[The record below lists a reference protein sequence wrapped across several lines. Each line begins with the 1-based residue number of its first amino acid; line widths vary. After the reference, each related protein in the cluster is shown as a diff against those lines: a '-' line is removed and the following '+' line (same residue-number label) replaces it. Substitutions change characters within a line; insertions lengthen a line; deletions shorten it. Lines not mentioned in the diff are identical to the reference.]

1 MEVISFMRDENWI
14 IETNRQI
21 AADIYEM
28 KLTGGTRGI
37 TAPGQFINILL
48 ENKFLRRPLSI
59 ADCSREGITLVYR
72 VVGEGTEILK
82 EMKPGGGL
90 KAMCPLGNGYN
101 LEKIPSDAVLAGG
114 GMGAAP
120 IYFLAKKLALEGK
133 APKVILGFKNEEEIF
148 FREEFEKLGLDLKIK
163 TGGIL
168 TDCIE
173 TGSYVCAC
181 GPLPMM
187 KAAFNKAADG
197 QFGFEERMGCGFG
210 SCMGCVC
217 KSITGEKRICKDGP
231 VFCKEEILWQIQ
243 E

>member
-1 MEVISFMRDENWI
+1 MRDENWI

-90 KAMCPLGNGYN
+90 KAMCPLGNGYI
-101 LEKIPSDAVLAGG
+101 LRKYRQMRCLQEVAWVPHRYI
-114 GMGAAP
+114 
-120 IYFLAKKLALEGK
+120 FL
-133 APKVILGFKNEEEIF
+133 
-148 FREEFEKLGLDLKIK
+148 
-163 TGGIL
+163 
-168 TDCIE
+168 
-173 TGSYVCAC
+173 
-181 GPLPMM
+181 
-187 KAAFNKAADG
+187 
-197 QFGFEERMGCGFG
+197 Q
-210 SCMGCVC
+210 
-217 KSITGEKRICKDGP
+217 KS
-231 VFCKEEILWQIQ
+231 LH
-243 E
+243 